1 MRIKIFLFILI
12 SCFFLQGYKYE
23 YHVEPLNAAANAV
36 DRNNQ
41 GVAYMEMG
49 HLNHAIA
56 EFRLAI
62 ALSPNSPS
70 SATFYNNLGIAY
82 TKIGAYSAAQPCFE
96 RAIELNPIFLEYYN
110 NLVNS
115 YAKDGSLHSRLKTYQ
130 AQASADR
137 MNSQAL
143 FMMGLIYKELGDKNN
158 AISCFRHYV
167 QIEKENVLARGA
179 KQMIYELKNEK

>member
-1 MRIKIFLFILI
+1 MKFKILLLILI

-36 DRNNQ
+36 ERNNQ
-41 GVAYMEMG
+41 GVAYMEFG

-82 TKIGAYSAAQPCFE
+82 SKIGAYSAAQPCFE
-96 RAIELNPIFLEYYN
+96 KAIELNPVFLEYYN

-115 YAKDGSLHSRLKTYQ
+115 YANDGSLYSRLQTYKV
-130 AQASADR
+130 QASADK

-143 FMMGLIYKELGDKNN
+143 FMMGMMYRKIG
-158 AISCFRHYV
+158 
-167 QIEKENVLARGA
+167 G
-179 KQMIYELKNEK
+179 

>member
-1 MRIKIFLFILI
+1 MKFKALILI
-12 SCFFLQGYKYE
+12 IISCVFLQGYKYE

-36 DRNNQ
+36 ERNNQ

-62 ALSPNSPS
+62 ALSPNAPT

-82 TKIGAYSAAQPCFE
+82 SKIGAYGAAQPCFE
-96 RAIELNPIFLEYYN
+96 KAIKLNPVFLEYYN

-115 YAKDGSLHSRLKTYQ
+115 YVNQGNINTKLAEYNSQ
-130 AQASADR
+130 VASNN

-143 FMMGLIYKELGDKNN
+143 FMLGLIYKQTGDKSN
-158 AISCFRHYV
+158 AINCFRRYI
-167 QIEKENVLARGA
+167 QIEKENILSRAA
-179 KQMIYELKNEK
+179 KQMIYELKSEK

>member
-1 MRIKIFLFILI
+1 MKFKVLALIIVSCLFL
-12 SCFFLQGYKYE
+12 SGYKYE

-36 DRNNQ
+36 ERNNQ

-62 ALSPNSPS
+62 ALSPNAPT

-82 TKIGAYSAAQPCFE
+82 SKIGAYSAAQPCFE
-96 RAIELNPIFLEYYN
+96 KAIELNPVFLEYYN

-115 YAKDGSLHSRLKTYQ
+115 YANQGNINSKL
-130 AQASADR
+130 AQYKSQTAANN

-143 FMMGLIYKELGDKNN
+143 FMQGLIYKETGDKNN
-158 AISCFRHYV
+158 AINCFRRYI
-167 QIEKENVLARGA
+167 QIEKENVLSRGA